1 MTLHRPHW
9 AQAREVDRIVYNN
22 GVRRVQRATVPI
34 SPREKEHRFGGMAWK
49 LIEKAQRVRADEIAL
64 VSPAAGGDVRMALC
78 YPNTYYVGMSNLGFQ
93 SIYGLLNREPGVVC
107 ERTFVPEPEDILEHR
122 KTTGSLFTLESH
134 TRVQEFDIL
143 GFSCSYEL
151 DFVNVLKVLDLAG
164 IPLRSEQ
171 RDERW
176 PLVIM
181 GGAVSFI
188 NPEPLADFVDA
199 IVVGEGEDAVRAI
212 VDVWRDLG
220 RGPRARLLEALAAIP
235 GVYVPS
241 FYRHTYDGIYIRER
255 ETLAP
260 ARERIERLAVKNLD
274 FNSHTSII
282 TPHTEFSRSFLIEV
296 SRGCPYLCRFCV
308 VGYVYT
314 PNRWRDVDQLW
325 EACKVGL
332 QHTNR
337 VGLLG
342 AVVNLYP
349 KMPELTR
356 RLLAAGAHC
365 SFASLRADSLKD
377 EVVDAIQA
385 SGQETLT
392 LAPETGDQ
400 DLRWFINKKMKDDAL
415 MKALQRGVERG
426 VRNFRLYFMMGIPGE
441 TETNVLDTIRIIS
454 ECHRL
459 IREKGRPGSK
469 LQASVS
475 QFVPKAGTP
484 FQWMPQAR
492 AEDVDANMR
501 RVAAYFKKS
510 PALKLNMESPRWV
523 KIQGLCARA
532 DRRLGRVL
540 EKVYWSGSPRDWQR
554 AMDEEGLDMDGFLYA
569 DRDPSRLMPWD
580 IVQTDD
586 LRSKMLEELKRAK
599 SFLSEREGALAGASA

>member
-1 MTLHRPHW
+1 
-9 AQAREVDRIVYNN
+9 
-22 GVRRVQRATVPI
+22 
-34 SPREKEHRFGGMAWK
+34 MAIWK
-49 LIEKAQRVRADEIAL
+49 LFDKAQRVRADEIAL
-64 VSPAAGGDVRMALC
+64 VTPAAGGDVRMALC

-93 SIYGLLNREPGVVC
+93 SIYGLLNRTPGVVC
-107 ERTFVPEPEDILEHR
+107 ERVFLPDPDDIDEHR
-122 KTTGSLFTLESH
+122 KSRGKLFTLESQS
-134 TRVQEFDIL
+134 RVQEVGIL

-164 IPLRSEQ
+164 IPLRSEE
-171 RDERW
+171 RDEHW

-188 NPEPLADFVDA
+188 NPEPLADFIDA
-199 IVVGEGEDAVRAI
+199 MVVGEGEEAACAI
-212 VDVWRDLG
+212 VDVWRVLG
-220 RGPRARLLEALAAIP
+220 KGPRAALLEALAEIP

-241 FYRHTYDGIYIRER
+241 LYRQTYDGIHITER
-255 ETLAP
+255 RTLGP
-260 ARERIERLAVKNLD
+260 ARERIERLAVKRLD
-274 FNSHTSII
+274 FNAHTSII

-314 PNRWRDVDQLW
+314 PNRWRDLELVW
-325 EACKVGL
+325 EGCKAGL
-332 QHTNR
+332 AHTNR

-356 RLLAAGAHC
+356 RLLAEGAHC

-400 DLRWFINKKMKDDAL
+400 DLRWFVNKRMKDEAL
-415 MKALQRGVERG
+415 MKALERGVERG

-441 TETNVLDTIRIIS
+441 TEENVRDTIRIIA

-459 IREKGRPGSK
+459 IRDKALPGSK

-475 QFVPKAGTP
+475 QFVPKPGTP

-492 AEDVDANMR
+492 AEEVDARMR
-501 RVAAYFKKS
+501 RVAAYFKKA
-510 PALKLNMESPRWV
+510 PGLKLNMESPRWV
-523 KIQGLCARA
+523 RIQGLCARA

-554 AMDEEGLDMDGFLYA
+554 AMEDEGLDLDAFLYT
-569 DRDPSRLMPWD
+569 DRDPSRMWPWD
-580 IVQTDD
+580 VVQTDD
-586 LRSKMLEELKRAK
+586 LREKMVKELTRAREFMA
-599 SFLSEREGALAGASA
+599 SRERPLSPS

>member
-1 MTLHRPHW
+1 
-9 AQAREVDRIVYNN
+9 
-22 GVRRVQRATVPI
+22 
-34 SPREKEHRFGGMAWK
+34 
-49 LIEKAQRVRADEIAL
+49 
-64 VSPAAGGDVRMALC
+64 
-78 YPNTYYVGMSNLGFQ
+78 MSNLGFQ

-107 ERTFVPEPEDILEHR
+107 ERTFLPDPDDIAEHR
-122 KTTGSLFTLESH
+122 KARGGLFTVESQS
-134 TRVQEFDIL
+134 RVQEFDIL

-151 DFVNVLKVLDLAG
+151 DFVHVLKVLDLAG
-164 IPLRSEQ
+164 IPLRAAD

-181 GGAVSFI
+181 GGAISFL
-188 NPEPLADFVDA
+188 NPEPIADFVDA
-199 IVVGEGEDAVRAI
+199 IVVGEGEEAIRAI
-212 VDVWRDLG
+212 IAEWRGTRSRADLL
-220 RGPRARLLEALAAIP
+220 AALARIP

-241 FYRHTYDGIYIRER
+241 FYDFRYDGAYIAER
-255 ETLAP
+255 TVRPGAM
-260 ARERIERLAVKNLD
+260 ERIERLAVKRLD
-274 FNSHTSII
+274 FNSHTSVI

-325 EACKVGL
+325 EACQEGL
-332 QHTNR
+332 RHTNR

-342 AVVNLYP
+342 AVVNVYP

-400 DLRWFINKKMKDDAL
+400 DLRWFINKRMKDEAL
-415 MKALQRGVERG
+415 MKALEKGVTRGVK
-426 VRNFRLYFMMGIPGE
+426 NFRLYFMMGIPGE
-441 TETNVLDTIRIIS
+441 TEENVTDTIRIIRD
-454 ECHRL
+454 CHAM
-459 IREKGRPGSK
+459 IRDKAKPGATLS
-469 LQASVS
+469 ASVS

-484 FQWMPQAR
+484 FQWMPLAR
-492 AEDVDANMR
+492 SEQVEANMK
-501 RVAAYFKKS
+501 RVASVFKAA
-510 PALKLNMESPRWV
+510 PGLKFHMESPRWV
-523 KIQGLCARA
+523 KIQGLCARG

-540 EKVYWSGSPRDWQR
+540 EKVYWKGSPGDWAR
-554 AMDEEGLDMDGFLYA
+554 AMAEEGMDMDAFLYSE
-569 DRDPSRLMPWD
+569 RDPSFIMPWD
-580 IVQTDD
+580 GVQTPD
-586 LRSKMLEELKRAK
+586 LREKMLGELIKAK
-599 SFLSEREGALAGASA
+599 EFMAARRTRDLVASR

>member
-1 MTLHRPHW
+1 
-9 AQAREVDRIVYNN
+9 
-22 GVRRVQRATVPI
+22 
-34 SPREKEHRFGGMAWK
+34 MAIWK
-49 LIEKAQRVRADEIAL
+49 LFDKARRVRADEIAL
-64 VSPAAGGDVRMALC
+64 VTPAAGGDVRMALC

-93 SIYGLLNREPGVVC
+93 SIYGLLNRTPGVMC
-107 ERTFVPEPEDILEHR
+107 ERVFVPDPDDMDEYR
-122 KTTGSLFTLESH
+122 KSCGKLFTLESQL
-134 TRVQEFDIL
+134 RVQEVDIL

-164 IPLRSEQ
+164 IPLRSE
-171 RDERW
+171 ERNEGW

-188 NPEPLADFVDA
+188 NPEPLADFIDA
-199 IVVGEGEDAVRAI
+199 VVVGEGEDAVRAI
-212 VDVWRDLG
+212 IDVWREMG
-220 RGPRARLLEALAAIP
+220 RGSRHRLLEALAEIP

-241 FYRHTYDGIYIRER
+241 LYRNTYDGIHITGREIRG
-255 ETLAP
+255 P
-260 ARERIERLAVKNLD
+260 ARERIERLAVKTLD

-314 PNRWRDVDQLW
+314 PNRWRDLDLVW
-325 EACKVGL
+325 EGCKVGL

-377 EVVDAIQA
+377 DVLDAIQA

-400 DLRWFINKKMKDDAL
+400 DLRWFINKRMKDEAL
-415 MKALQRGVERG
+415 MKALERGIGRG

-441 TETNVLDTIRIIS
+441 TEQNMADTIRII
-454 ECHRL
+454 EQCHRL
-459 IREKGRPGSK
+459 VREKALPGSK

-475 QFVPKAGTP
+475 QFVPKPGTP

-492 AEDVDANMR
+492 AEEVDARMR
-501 RVAAYFKKS
+501 RVAAHFKKA
-510 PALKLNMESPRWV
+510 PGLKLNMESPRWV

-554 AMDEEGLDMDGFLYA
+554 AMDEEGLDLDAFLYT
-569 DRDPSRLMPWD
+569 DRDPSGMWPWD
-580 IVQTDD
+580 VVQTHD
-586 LRSKMLEELKRAK
+586 LREKMYKELMRARELMA
-599 SFLSEREGALAGASA
+599 SRERPLSPP

>member
-1 MTLHRPHW
+1 MVGP
-9 AQAREVDRIVYNN
+9 
-22 GVRRVQRATVPI
+22 
-34 SPREKEHRFGGMAWK
+34 MAWK
-49 LIEKAQRVRADEIAL
+49 LIDKAKRVRADEIAL
-64 VSPAAGGDVRMALC
+64 VTPAAGGDVRMALC

-93 SIYGLLNREPGVVC
+93 SIYGLLNRTPGVVC
-107 ERTFVPEPEDILEHR
+107 ERVFVPDPDDIEEHR
-122 KTTGSLFTLESH
+122 RSRGGLFTLESNA
-134 TRVQEFDIL
+134 RVQEFDIL

-164 IPLRSEQ
+164 IPLRSAD

-188 NPEPLADFVDA
+188 NPEPLADFIDA
-199 IVVGEGEDAVRAI
+199 MVVGEGEEAVRAI
-212 VDVWRDLG
+212 VELWRETG
-220 RGPRARLLEALAAIP
+220 RGSRAALLEALSRIP

-241 FYRHTYDGIYIRER
+241 LYHHTYDGIYITGREVR
-255 ETLAP
+255 AGAP
-260 ARERIERLAVKNLD
+260 ERIERLAVKNLD

-332 QHTNR
+332 QHTKR

-356 RLLAAGAHC
+356 RLLAEGAHC

-400 DLRWFINKKMKDDAL
+400 DLRWFINKRMKDEAL
-415 MKALQRGVERG
+415 MKALERGVTRG

-441 TETNVLDTIRIIS
+441 TEDNVRDTIRIITD
-454 ECHRL
+454 CHRL
-459 IREKGRPGSK
+459 IREKGRPGST

-492 AEDVDANMR
+492 AEEVDANMR
-501 RVAAYFKKS
+501 RVAAHFKKA
-510 PALKLNMESPRWV
+510 PALKFNMESPRWV

-554 AMDEEGLDMDGFLYA
+554 ACDEEGLDLDGFLYA
-569 DRDPSRLMPWD
+569 ERDPSFMMPWD
-580 IVQTDD
+580 VVQTDD
-586 LRSKMLEELKRAK
+586 LREKMLKELYRAK
-599 SFLSEREGALAGASA
+599 DFMAQRTAPPVGAPA

>member
-1 MTLHRPHW
+1 
-9 AQAREVDRIVYNN
+9 
-22 GVRRVQRATVPI
+22 
-34 SPREKEHRFGGMAWK
+34 MAIWK
-49 LIEKAQRVRADEIAL
+49 LFDKAQRVRADEIAL
-64 VSPAAGGDVRMALC
+64 VTPAAGGDVRMALC

-93 SIYGLLNREPGVVC
+93 SIYGLLNRTPGVVC
-107 ERTFVPEPEDILEHR
+107 ERVFLPDPEDIDEHR
-122 KTTGSLFTLESH
+122 KSCGKLFTLESQL
-134 TRVQEFDIL
+134 RVQEVDIL

-164 IPLRSEQ
+164 IPLRAEE
-171 RDERW
+171 RDEHW

-188 NPEPLADFVDA
+188 NPEPLADFIDA
-199 IVVGEGEDAVRAI
+199 MVVGEGEDAIRDI
-212 VDVWRDLG
+212 IEVWRALG
-220 RGPRARLLEALAAIP
+220 KGPRHRLLEALAQIP

-241 FYRHTYDGIYIRER
+241 LYHHTYDGIRVTGR
-255 ETLAP
+255 ETRGP
-260 ARERIERLAVKNLD
+260 ARERIERLAVKTLD
-274 FNSHTSII
+274 FNAHTSII

-314 PNRWRDVDQLW
+314 PNRWRDLELVW
-325 EACKVGL
+325 EGCKVGL

-349 KMPELTR
+349 KMAELTR
-356 RLLAAGAHC
+356 RLLAEGAHC

-377 EVVDAIQA
+377 DVVDAIKA

-400 DLRWFINKKMKDDAL
+400 ELRWFVNKRMKDEAL
-415 MKALQRGVERG
+415 MKALERGVERG

-441 TETNVLDTIRIIS
+441 TEENVRDTIRIIS

-459 IREKGRPGSK
+459 IRDKALPGSK

-475 QFVPKAGTP
+475 QFVPKPGTP

-492 AEDVDANMR
+492 AEEVDARMR
-501 RVAAYFKKS
+501 RVAAYFKKA
-510 PALKLNMESPRWV
+510 PGLKLNMESPRWV

-554 AMDEEGLDMDGFLYA
+554 AMDEEGLDLDAFLYT
-569 DRDPSRLMPWD
+569 DRDPSGMWPWD
-580 IVQTDD
+580 VVQTDD
-586 LRSKMLEELKRAK
+586 LREKMVKELMRAREFMA
-599 SFLSEREGALAGASA
+599 SRDRPLSPS